1 MQEVSICMESPVILP
16 ASAGAEQGRSVSAQ
30 TMTQFEEATTS
41 GRMKEYCVRL
51 VRFLLG
57 NLASWAFKR
66 ALDSLI

>member
-16 ASAGAEQGRSVSAQ
+16 QGRSVSVQ

-41 GRMKEYCVRL
+41 ERMKEYCVRL

-57 NLASWAFKR
+57 NLASWAIKR